1 MKNYVNRFSPAY
13 LTTLVYMLQTT
24 EYNLAEY
31 VRWLR
36 RTKNFKQVVKR
47 KSLVRTT
54 KAKAILSLLWAMA
67 GLGVILAG
75 ALVWIWLVSGQ
86 IIWLI
91 LALLEVVLAPW
102 LLAYGVILPISLG
115 QWLIQKPQERKIIA
129 AAKQK
134 LAQHKGLR
142 IAIAGSYGKTTMK
155 ETLQTILMQGK
166 KVAATPGNKN
176 TPLGISQFVS
186 TLTGDEE
193 VLIFELGEYLPGD
206 IRKLCELVQPNVG
219 IITGINEAHLEKFKT
234 LEVTTQ
240 TIFDLAKFLGD
251 KPTYKN
257 GENKLVKTKVGESD
271 PLLYTR
277 DGVNGWTVS
286 DAMTSLHGTSFVA
299 KKTQTTG
306 PVTIH
311 AQSGLLGLHQIG
323 PLMVCIDIATS
334 LGLSVQQI
342 EKGIQATKPFE
353 HRLQPHFGA
362 DGVITLDD
370 TYNGNPDGVTAG
382 LEFLTNLKN
391 HRLVYVTPGLVEA
404 GSRVQE
410 VHEQIGRQLAQ
421 AKIDLVVLVENSVTP
436 HIQTGLQAAGFQG
449 KLMTFPDA
457 LTCLAALPNLT
468 KDGDVV
474 LMQNDWPDSYA

>member
-13 LTTLVYMLQTT
+13 LPTLVYMLQTT
-24 EYNLAEY
+24 EYNVPEY

-36 RTKNFKQVVKR
+36 RTKNFRQVVKR

-54 KAKAILSLLWAMA
+54 KSQAILGLLGVMVLGGVMLA
-67 GLGVILAG
+67 GL
-75 ALVWIWLVSGQ
+75 LVWAWAVTGQVVWLLVAG
-86 IIWLI
+86 
-91 LALLEVVLAPW
+91 LEVVLAPW
-102 LLAYGVILPISLG
+102 LLAYGVIPFIFLG
-115 QWLIQKPQERKIIA
+115 RILIQVPQERKMIA
-129 AAKQK
+129 AAKQR
-134 LAQHKGLR
+134 LADHPGIK

-155 ETLQTILMQGK
+155 ETLQTILSQGK
-166 KVAATPGNKN
+166 TVAATPGNKN

-186 TLTGDEE
+186 TLHGNEE
-193 VLIFELGEYLPGD
+193 ILIFELGEYLPGD
-206 IRKLCELVQPNVG
+206 IQALCELVKPGLG

-240 TIFDLAKFLGD
+240 TIFDLAVFLGD

-257 GENKLVKTKVGESD
+257 GENKLVKTKAGESD
-271 PLLYTR
+271 PLLYSR
-277 DGVNGWTVS
+277 HGVNELTVS
-286 DAMTSLHGTSFVA
+286 DAATSLDGTRFVA
-299 KKTQTTG
+299 KKVVEG
-306 PVTIH
+306 AELIIH

-323 PLMVCIDIATS
+323 PLMACIDIATI
-334 LGLSVQQI
+334 LGLTTKQI
-342 EKGIQATKPFE
+342 EQGIQATKPFE
-353 HRLQPHFGA
+353 HRLQPRFGA
-362 DGVITLDD
+362 DGVVTLDD
-370 TYNGNPDGVTAG
+370 TYNGNPDGVTAA
-382 LEFLTNLKN
+382 LEFVTNIKN
-391 HRLVYVTPGLVEA
+391 HRLIYVTPGLVEA
-404 GSRVQE
+404 GSRVKE

-474 LMQNDWPDSYA
+474 LMQNDWPDNYA

>member
-1 MKNYVNRFSPAY
+1 MKNYVNRFAPAY
-13 LTTLVYMLQTT
+13 LPTLVYMLQTT
-24 EYNLAEY
+24 EYNIAEY

-36 RTKNFKQVVKR
+36 RTKNFTQVVRR
-47 KSLVRTT
+47 KKLVRTS
-54 KAKAILSLLWAMA
+54 KAQAILGML
-67 GLGVILAG
+67 GLMVTGGIVVLGTSIW
-75 ALVWIWLVSGQ
+75 VWFATGQ
-86 IIWLI
+86 FAWLI
-91 LALLEVVLAPW
+91 LAALDVVLAPW
-102 LLAYGVILPISLG
+102 WLAYGIIPFILVG
-115 QWLIQKPQERKIIA
+115 QLLIQKPQERKIIA
-129 AAKQK
+129 AAKYA
-134 LAQHKGLR
+134 LTQHKGLR

-155 ETLQTILMQGK
+155 ETLQTILAQGK

-186 TLTGDEE
+186 TLKGDEE

-206 IRKLCELVQPNVG
+206 IQELCELVQPGMG

-240 TIFDLAKFLGD
+240 TIFDLATFLGD

-257 GENKLVKTKVGESD
+257 GENELVKTKAGEND

-277 DGVNGWTVS
+277 KGVNGWAVS
-286 DAMTSLHGTSFVA
+286 GTNTSLDGTSFVA
-299 KKTQTTG
+299 KKSQAAG
-306 PVTIH
+306 EMTIH

-323 PLMVCIDIATS
+323 PLMTCVDIATS
-334 LGLSVQQI
+334 LGLTTEQI
-342 EKGIQATKPFE
+342 EAGIQTTKPFE
-353 HRLQPHFGA
+353 YRLQPRFGA

-404 GSRVQE
+404 GSRVKE

-436 HIQTGLQAAGFQG
+436 HIQTGLHAANFQG

-474 LMQNDWPDSYA
+474 LMQNDWPDNYA

>member
-1 MKNYVNRFSPAY
+1 MKNIVNRFSPTY

-36 RTKNFKQVVKR
+36 RTKNFAQVVKR

-54 KAKAILSLLWAMA
+54 KAKAILGLLWAMV
-67 GLGVILAG
+67 GLGGVLA
-75 ALVWIWLVSGQ
+75 AVLIWAWLAYGQ
-86 IIWLI
+86 IIWLV
-91 LALLEVVLAPW
+91 LAVLEVVVAPW
-102 LLAYGVILPISLG
+102 LLAYGLILPIFLG
-115 QWLIQKPQERKIIA
+115 QWLIQKPQERKIIS

-134 LAQHKGLR
+134 LSAHTGLR

-155 ETLQTILMQGK
+155 ETLQTMLSQGK

-176 TPLGISQFVS
+176 TPLGISQFVA

-206 IRKLCELVQPNVG
+206 ILALCELVQSDQG

-240 TIFDLAKFLGD
+240 TIFDLAAFLGD

-257 GENKLVKTKVGESD
+257 GENELVKAKAGEND
-271 PLLYTR
+271 PLLYSR
-277 DGVNGWTVS
+277 HGVNGWTVS
-286 DAMTSLHGTSFVA
+286 DASTALDGTRFVA
-299 KKTQTTG
+299 QKNLNGTEL
-306 PVTIH
+306 TIR
-311 AQSGLLGLHQIG
+311 AQSGLLGMHQIG
-323 PLMVCIDIATS
+323 PLMACIDIAAT
-334 LGLSVQQI
+334 LGLTSQQI
-342 EKGIQATKPFE
+342 EQGIQATKPFE
-353 HRLQPHFGA
+353 HRLQPRFGA
-362 DGVITLDD
+362 DGVVTLDD

-382 LEFLTNLKN
+382 LEFLTNLTN
-391 HRLVYVTPGLVEA
+391 HRLIYVTPGLVEA
-404 GSRVQE
+404 GSRVKE

-436 HIQTGLQAAGFQG
+436 HIQTGLRAAGFQG